1 MTSLVNCPTSAV
13 DMRFHTTC
21 LVCNSGNIVRKERYS
36 HAYLVK
42 CARCGFVFCGQLPSE
57 NELRDHYR
65 GYNYD
70 KQRQVSPITVKRYHE
85 LLDEFEKYRN
95 NNLLLDVGC
104 GTGFFLQEA
113 IKRGWNA
120 HGTEFSDA
128 AIEVCS
134 QKGIP
139 VVQGILDPSKFDNAG
154 FDVIYSSEVIE
165 HINNPCEELPNVYQL
180 LREGG
185 LYYVT
190 TPNFNGLLRYYLK
203 ERYNIIVYP
212 EHLSYYTPR
221 TLHFLFSRNGLKK
234 KRLFTS
240 GISLARL
247 RTSLAKSEERC
258 SGATDEDL
266 RIKIEQRWYMR
277 WVKGGLNFF
286 FRVTG
291 TGATI
296 KAYYVKPMQKSD
308 RGSKRPQRW
317 RIEDGESRMENRR

>member
-1 MTSLVNCPTSAV
+1 VIGAAAPLSLSLANIS

-21 LVCNSGNIVRKERYS
+21 LVCNSDRLGRKDRYS

-42 CARCGFVFCGQLPSE
+42 CARCGFIFCDRLPTE
-57 NELRDHYR
+57 MELQDHYR

-70 KQRQVSPITVKRYHE
+70 KQSQVSPITVKRYHE
-85 LLDEFEKYRN
+85 LLDEFEKYRK

-104 GTGFFLQEA
+104 GAGFFLQEA
-113 IKRGWNA
+113 MKRGWNA

-139 VVQGILDPSKFDNAG
+139 VVQGVLDHSKFDNAG
-154 FDVIYSSEVIE
+154 FDVIFSSEVIE
-165 HINNPCEELPNVYQL
+165 HINNPSEELPNIYRL

-203 ERYNIIVYP
+203 EKYNIIVYP

-234 KRLFTS
+234 KHLFTS
-240 GISLARL
+240 GISMARL
-247 RTSLAKSEERC
+247 RASLAKCVERVD
-258 SGATDEDL
+258 SAGATDEDL
-266 RIKIEQRWYMR
+266 RIKIEQSWYMK
-277 WVKGGLNFF
+277 WVKGILNFL
-286 FRVTG
+286 FRLTG

-296 KAYYVKPMQKSD
+296 KAYYVKPTRKSG
-308 RGSKRPQRW
+308 GSKRK
-317 RIEDGESRMENRR
+317 D